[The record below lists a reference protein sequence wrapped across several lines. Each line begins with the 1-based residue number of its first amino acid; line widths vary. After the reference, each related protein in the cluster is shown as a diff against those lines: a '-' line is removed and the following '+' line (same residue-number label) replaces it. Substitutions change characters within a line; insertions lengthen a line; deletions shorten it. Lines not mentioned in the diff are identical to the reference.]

1 MNVIA
6 TAKAAGDANVIL
18 LGDDRLA
25 TYEDFE
31 DNGVTGSAF
40 GDLGGFH
47 HTVALCPLPVSN
59 ATVQDPGDCASFA
72 FVNTYTVDGQAWKN
86 QVKMDDDVG
95 FDDVKVVGVPE
106 TTVTMDPVEGKNLA
120 GESESFEAAE
130 KDDKDTEDIDER
142 THFDFGR
149 VADGVY
155 EVGVPGGWQATAGMG
170 GAKLP
175 SEFLLE
181 DELDADDHLN
191 IDVTPATG
199 FLYGVVT
206 DNDGLAA
213 EGVTVDVN
221 GESAVTDESG
231 RYIVEGFS
239 KRSPPRKPVI
249 VTASGTGYTT
259 KVDSTSVAFAANTP
273 TPNDFSVRS
282 IGDVATFSG
291 NVRQSGGG
299 ALSGVTITVGGADLL
314 NPNAKSSSS
323 KKENDIYKT
332 GDDGTYTVQVQ
343 AVGGTVTLTASMK
356 GRSFSPELGHSVS
369 AVVDA
374 NISGLDFTAFDH
386 ATISG
391 RVLNADGGP
400 EPGVKITATRVGDS
414 SPTDSD
420 ISRSTG
426 TYSLSVPYGAYII
439 AGDAQSGYVLEF
451 KDGIE
456 RVNVAP
462 GQRLAFGDIKATVSD
477 AGRPPRFTSSAS
489 FTVAAGEREIGTV
502 KATDPDTDDK
512 DADIVFSVDGGEHS
526 EMMAISTKGVLA
538 WAQTD
543 LPTLQPTAA
552 NNVYKATVKATSGA
566 LSATQD
572 IRVTVTASG
581 DLVVTLVVTPATVS
595 EGGTSVVTATLK
607 SAASSPFYVVVA
619 ASADYATLSTNKTLF
634 IAEGATRS
642 SGSSVTITA
651 ANDNVYRGERKV
663 TVSGDPSGDDMTVK
677 SATLTITDDD
687 VPFGKV
693 ELILTPSSIQESD
706 DEGTN
711 DVNENQTVVTARLV
725 GGIVFDEAVTITV
738 SVEADA
744 GATVSGNG
752 TLTIQAGDRGLDPDA
767 TAITITA
774 TGDNADGGNTVVV
787 VSGAATREVG
797 GTETVL
803 PDTSQPDDVTLVIL
817 DDDAAPSA
825 PTGVSVS
832 AVTTGGFT
840 VSWEAPSNLGT
851 MNGTAGTTGSA
862 VGATIQV
869 DPNITYQYRYVRTS
883 IANDPSTVDDDW
895 GTWTAATSPEVV
907 NGTLVA
913 ERGYTVQLRTLLT
926 VDGQS
931 LMSISPRST
940 TFTVPEAT
948 GGN

>member
-1 MNVIA
+1 MVHAGVSADGYHVADGMTAVPWNPQYNMTAGANANDIVNLNAEVSVSGATITTEYGGGVELAGWALNVMMAGADGDMVAVTGAPEALGDDGSVSFESAVEFADLPMSYYFAVAEDQDDEMDGGESITSDTVAYEHDGLSLAGGDVAIEARYATQTLKVYVHHERDQVMGYTGNVLDGDMRVSGMLDVEVRYVAANGRSRAFTKEEWDAGKNTKDAKGVLTFSQVPADMNVIA

-31 DNGVTGSAF
+31 DNGVMGSAF

-72 FVNTYTVDGQAWKN
+72 FVNAYTVDGQVWKN

-95 FDDVKVVGVPE
+95 FGDAKVVGVPGTE
-106 TTVTMDPVEGKNLA
+106 VTMDPVAGKNLA
-120 GESESFEAAE
+120 GDPDSFEAAAS
-130 KDDKDTEDIDER
+130 DDKDTEDIDER
-142 THFDFGR
+142 THFDFGQM
-149 VADGVY
+149 ADGVY
-155 EVGVPGGWQATAGMG
+155 KVGVPGGWQATAGKG

-191 IDVTPATG
+191 IDVTPTTG

-273 TPNDFSVRS
+273 TPHDISVTS

-299 ALSGVTITVGGADLL
+299 ALSGVTITVVGSDLL

-462 GQRLAFGDIKATVSD
+462 GQRLAFGDITATVSAD
-477 AGRPPRFTSSAS
+477 GRPPRFTSSAS

-502 KATDPDTDDK
+502 KATDPDTDNK
-512 DADIVFSVDGGEHS
+512 DADIVFSIDGGEHS

-538 WAQTD
+538 WAQTT
-543 LPTLQPTAA
+543 PPPLQPTAA

-595 EGGTSVVTATLK
+595 EGGTSVVTATLE

-619 ASADYATLSTNKTLF
+619 AP
-634 IAEGATRS
+634 
-642 SGSSVTITA
+642 SGSGA
-651 ANDNVYRGERKV
+651 QRLRHAQHQQD
-663 TVSGDPSGDDMTVK
+663 TVH
-677 SATLTITDDD
+677 
-687 VPFGKV
+687 
-693 ELILTPSSIQESD
+693 
-706 DEGTN
+706 
-711 DVNENQTVVTARLV
+711 R
-725 GGIVFDEAVTITV
+725 
-738 SVEADA
+738 
-744 GATVSGNG
+744 
-752 TLTIQAGDRGLDPDA
+752 
-767 TAITITA
+767 
-774 TGDNADGGNTVVV
+774 
-787 VSGAATREVG
+787 
-797 GTETVL
+797 
-803 PDTSQPDDVTLVIL
+803 
-817 DDDAAPSA
+817 
-825 PTGVSVS
+825 
-832 AVTTGGFT
+832 
-840 VSWEAPSNLGT
+840 
-851 MNGTAGTTGSA
+851 
-862 VGATIQV
+862 
-869 DPNITYQYRYVRTS
+869 
-883 IANDPSTVDDDW
+883 
-895 GTWTAATSPEVV
+895 
-907 NGTLVA
+907 
-913 ERGYTVQLRTLLT
+913 
-926 VDGQS
+926 
-931 LMSISPRST
+931 
-940 TFTVPEAT
+940 
-948 GGN
+948 